1 VRRELETYV
10 AEAFALQGVPLDPAA
25 AARIA
30 GALDG
35 QMAIVASVYAALPFE
50 AEPSGFLRALDEAVC

>member
-10 AEAFALQGVPLDPAA
+10 AEAFALQGVTLHAGA

-30 GALDG
+30 AALDA
-35 QMAIVASVYAALPFE
+35 QMAIVAPAYAALPFE
-50 AEPSGFLRALDEAVC
+50 AEPSGFLLALHEAA